1 MKRFLFLFTIIALYS
16 SMAFAQNEVATDTL
30 RQETGNIPPAE
41 EQLLPDGTRN
51 YGGFLIDMNSLIKM
65 PTPDLSKSFKIVIPN
80 ASKDYS
86 QLFRLNPDGSLTPI
100 NSMSAEGKS
109 TCYVIVDPSGNF
121 LYAANYSSSSFVEF
135 RLKEGRIVERTQLIR
150 HEGSGPNPARQEAA
164 HPHFTGI
171 TSDGRYLAVIDLG
184 IDAIKCYPLDPE
196 KGLDAAH
203 PVTSQIEPAG
213 SGPRHLVYDR
223 SGKIAY
229 LLNELGNTVISMR
242 YDDGKFEAIQSCTTL
257 PRFVDCAT
265 KAAAIRLSPDEN
277 YLFASNRGYDSVAV
291 YELDG
296 KGGTFD
302 YEYARPITIG
312 DNVWLASNVV
322 ICGGVTIGDDCVI
335 GAGSVVTKDIPAR
348 VFAAGNPCRVIR
360 PLTEKDKMKL
370 PCEE

>member
-1 MKRFLFLFTIIALYS
+1 
-16 SMAFAQNEVATDTL
+16 
-30 RQETGNIPPAE
+30 
-41 EQLLPDGTRN
+41 
-51 YGGFLIDMNSLIKM
+51 
-65 PTPDLSKSFKIVIPN
+65 
-80 ASKDYS
+80 
-86 QLFRLNPDGSLTPI
+86 
-100 NSMSAEGKS
+100 MSAEGKS

-265 KAAAIRLSPDEN
+265 KAAAIRLSPEEN

-296 KGGTFD
+296 KGGMKFTDLVLTGGSSPRDINMLPGGTMFATANEFSDLVTFYD
-302 YEYARPITIG
+302 YDG
-312 DNVWLASNVV
+312 K
-322 ICGGVTIGDDCVI
+322 G
-335 GAGSVVTKDIPAR
+335 K
-348 VFAAGNPCRVIR
+348 
-360 PLTEKDKMKL
+360 LTPNGFQLKL
-370 PCEE
+370 PQPLCIMWPQN

>member
-1 MKRFLFLFTIIALYS
+1 MPGTLFY
-16 SMAFAQNEVATDTL
+16 VAAKSP
-30 RQETGNIPPAE
+30 E
-41 EQLLPDGTRN
+41 PDGGIYRYEMRESAAPKQVGFNQLENATYFAFSPDRK
-51 YGGFLIDMNSLIKM
+51 YFFSTCTIDGIGG
-65 PTPDLSKSFKIVIPN
+65 V
-80 ASKDYS
+80 AS
-86 QLFRLNPDGSLTPI
+86 FRLNPDGSLTPI
-100 NSMSAEGKS
+100 NSMSAEGQS
-109 TCYVIVDPSGNF
+109 TCYVIVAPSGNF

-296 KGGTFD
+296 KGGMKFTD
-302 YEYARPITIG
+302 LVLT
-312 DNVWLASNVV
+312 
-322 ICGGVTIGDDCVI
+322 GG
-335 GAGSVVTKDIPAR
+335 SSPRDINMLPGGTM
-348 VFAAGNPCRVIR
+348 FAAANEFSDLVTFYDYDGKGK
-360 PLTEKDKMKL
+360 LTPNGFQLKL
-370 PCEE
+370 PQPLCIMWPQN